1 MKNKI
6 TKVVISLK
14 RRILIIFKNVNV
26 FFSKAK
32 SFWLLYLF
40 SSLLFIGSTV
50 LSIVGNNY
58 TFDGKLENLSYQ
70 VARYAQDDEY
80 ETVSMN
86 IEQNEINGEELVKE
100 HNNYKYVNGFL
111 SPQYRLNN
119 CYIGIN
125 SNVSETFFLKYG
137 DNDFSSK
144 SIIFPN
150 VFSSSEQ
157 KIKNE
162 DGIEETYYK
171 MDDMNLYYK
180 FQKPQALG
188 YGSNWCI
195 VSSNYAEKIKN
206 EFGLDSLEDVIG
218 QKVNVMYSV
227 LNEEKN
233 ENWTI
238 LGIYDCNLGDA
249 KNLTQQYGDFI
260 LSWLIYTNYRDHMY
274 YNINGLSLNYNL
286 HYSIKNNN
294 IVIKR
299 GINKLNPTE
308 NKYTFLTTNPNDYGI
323 NNFLENSLLD
333 VNNKRNYKFLNA
345 YNICSIILYI
355 ALIAIVIIT
364 FFINGKKTNIGI
376 EPFIFLILVLTICF
390 GIIQLITLHLQSI
403 NYATSLVVYHGSQS
417 LIVIYELIL
426 VYLLSIKLISYKFN
440 KDKKVISND

>member
-6 TKVVISLK
+6 KEIFSVLK
-14 RRILIIFKNVNV
+14 DWILIIFRNVKV

-32 SFWLLYLF
+32 AFWLLYLF

-70 VARYAQDDEY
+70 VARYAKDDEY

-100 HNNYKYVNGFL
+100 HNNYKYVNGYKSL
-111 SPQYRLNN
+111 QYILNA

-125 SNVSETFFLKYG
+125 SNVSETFFLKYEN
-137 DNDFSSK
+137 NDFSSK

-150 VFSSSEQ
+150 VFSSSEA
-157 KIKNE
+157 KKKNE

-180 FQKPQALG
+180 FQKPQISG
-188 YGSNWCI
+188 YGNNWCVI
-195 VSSNYAEKIKN
+195 SSNYAEIIRQELN
-206 EFGLDSLEDVIG
+206 LDSLKDVIG
-218 QKVNVMYSV
+218 EKTAVKYSV
-227 LNEEKN
+227 LDEEKN
-233 ENWTI
+233 NNWTVA
-238 LGIYDCNLGDA
+238 GIYDSDLGDA
-249 KNLTQQYGDFI
+249 KNLTKQYGDFI

-274 YNINGLSLNYNL
+274 YNLNGLSLNYSL

-294 IVIKR
+294 NVIKR
-299 GINKLNPTE
+299 ELNKLNPTE
-308 NKYTFLTTNPNDYGI
+308 NKYTFLTNNSNDYGI

-333 VNNKRNYKFLNA
+333 VNNKRDYKFLNT
-345 YNICSIILYI
+345 YNICSIILYV

-364 FFINGKKTNIGI
+364 FFINDKKTNIGI
-376 EPFIFLILVLTICF
+376 EQFIFLILILTICF

-426 VYLLSIKLISYKFN
+426 VYLLSIKLISYKLN
-440 KDKKVISND
+440 KSKKVISND

>member
-6 TKVVISLK
+6 KEIFSVLK
-14 RRILIIFKNVNV
+14 DWILIIFKNVKV
-26 FFSKAK
+26 SFSKVK

-70 VARYAQDDEY
+70 VARYAKDDEY

-100 HNNYKYVNGFL
+100 HNNYKYVNGFS

-125 SNVSETFFLKYG
+125 SNVSKTFFLKHG
-137 DNDFSSK
+137 NNDFSSK

-150 VFSSSEQ
+150 VFSSSEK

-180 FQKPQALG
+180 FQKPKISG
-188 YGSNWCI
+188 YGNNWCI
-195 VSSNYAEKIKN
+195 ISSNYAEIIKN
-206 EFGLDSLEDVIG
+206 EFSLNSLENVIG
-218 QKVNVMYSV
+218 HKIDVKYSV
-227 LNEEKN
+227 FNEEQN
-233 ENWTI
+233 NNWTI
-238 LGIYDCNLGDA
+238 VGIYDCNLGGA
-249 KNLTQQYGDFI
+249 KKMTQQYGDFI

-299 GINKLNPTE
+299 GLSKLNPTK
-308 NKYTFLTTNPNDYGI
+308 NKYTFLTNNSSDYGI

-333 VNNKRNYKFLNA
+333 AYNKRDYKFLNA

-364 FFINGKKTNIGI
+364 FFINGKKTNISI
-376 EPFIFLILVLTICF
+376 EPFIFLILVLTISF
-390 GIIQLITLHLQSI
+390 GIIQLITLYLQSI
-403 NYATSLVVYHGSQS
+403 NYVTSLVAYHGSQS

-426 VYLLSIKLISYKFN
+426 IYLLSIKLISYKFN
-440 KDKKVISND
+440 KSKKVISND

>member
-6 TKVVISLK
+6 KEIFSVLK
-14 RRILIIFKNVNV
+14 DWILIIFKGIKV
-26 FFSKAK
+26 FFSKVK

-70 VARYAQDDEY
+70 VARYAKDNEY

-144 SIIFPN
+144 SNIFPN
-150 VFSSSEQ
+150 AFSSSEQ

-162 DGIEETYYK
+162 DGVEETYYK

-180 FQKPQALG
+180 FQKPKTSG
-188 YGSNWCI
+188 YGINWCVI
-195 VSSNYAEKIKN
+195 SSNYAEKIKN
-206 EFGLDSLEDVIG
+206 ELNLNSLEDVIG

-238 LGIYDCNLGDA
+238 LGIYDCNLGGA
-249 KNLTQQYGDFI
+249 KKMAQQYGDFI

-299 GINKLNPTE
+299 GLNKLNPTK
-308 NKYTFLTTNPNDYGI
+308 NKYTFLTNNSIDYGI

-333 VNNKRNYKFLNA
+333 AYNKRDYKFLNA

-364 FFINGKKTNIGI
+364 FFINGKKTNISI
-376 EPFIFLILVLTICF
+376 EPFIFLILVLTISF
-390 GIIQLITLHLQSI
+390 GIIQLITLYLQSI
-403 NYATSLVVYHGSQS
+403 NYATSLVAYHGSQS

-426 VYLLSIKLISYKFN
+426 IYLLSIKLISYKFS
-440 KDKKVISND
+440 KSKKVISND